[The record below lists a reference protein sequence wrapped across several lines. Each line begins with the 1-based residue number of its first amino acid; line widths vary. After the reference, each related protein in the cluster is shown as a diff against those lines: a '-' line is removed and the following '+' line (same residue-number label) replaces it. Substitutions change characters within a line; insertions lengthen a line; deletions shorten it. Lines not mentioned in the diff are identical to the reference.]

1 MARHVRRD
9 DMVMVIAGD
18 DRGRQGKVLKVLPDE
33 DRVIVEGINVRQ
45 RNVRPTQQN
54 PQGGQVEKE
63 QPIHISNVQPVVD
76 GKPTRVRFETKD
88 DGSKVRVAVRNG
100 EQVGPP
106 LRKAKS

>member
-1 MARHVRRD
+1 
-9 DMVMVIAGD
+9 MVMVIAGD